1 MRRGR
6 AVSRHDDGAEHHT
19 GSATTK
25 AWASL
30 AAKGSKGHGTQGVL
44 YRVDGGAIT
53 AAGYLIRQS
62 DLVSGKSFRGL
73 NLRGLPFPAARS
85 LTIDLIKGATPGE
98 NQYLWLWH
106 FVPQRGD
113 ARKMLPRGEL
123 PALTPLPNQ
132 FIVIGADA
140 HPKGFYPRMGRH
152 HRDRSHPERRLPGAA
167 GDEAILYGEA
177 AGKLVFLEYI
187 FRHEDFAAGV
197 SWPTISL
204 DTRPA
209 PPLDN
214 VHIMH
219 YEATADASAYF
230 TVHMY
235 FVPEDV
241 YLTWEAEPQS
251 VNAPR

>member
-1 MRRGR
+1 
-6 AVSRHDDGAEHHT
+6 
-19 GSATTK
+19 
-25 AWASL
+25 
-30 AAKGSKGHGTQGVL
+30 VL

-98 NQYLWLWH
+98 SQYLWLWH
-106 FVPQRGD
+106 FVPQPGD
-113 ARKMLPRGEL
+113 ARRMLPRGEL
-123 PALTPLPNQ
+123 PSLTPLSNQ
-132 FIVIGADA
+132 FTVIGADA

-152 HRDRSHPERRLPGAA
+152 HRDRSHPDRRLPGAA
-167 GDEAILYGEA
+167 GDESILYGEA

-204 DTRPA
+204 DTRPV

-235 FVPEDV
+235 FVPEET
-241 YLTWEAEPQS
+241 YLTWETEPQT